1 MTKFVRDTKAG
12 KAISAYVIL
21 NPKGEH
27 VATAQA
33 HYSEAGVMTLNVF
46 HTDGTTPV
54 QTATTRGHG
63 INKLAHALAEIDVD
77 GYRLDRGQGF
87 SFLNELGY
95 TVIQAI

>member
-12 KAISAYVIL
+12 KAISAYIVL
-21 NPKGEH
+21 NPAGEH
-27 VATAQA
+27 VATVQA
-33 HYSEAGVMTLNVF
+33 HFSESVMILNVF

-54 QTATTRGHG
+54 QTATARGHG
-63 INKLAHALAEIDVD
+63 YNKLAHALESIDID